1 MSTQSILIV
10 EDDIKIAQLLQIL
23 LENNGYS
30 TACLN
35 RGNHVIQ
42 YVKQTSPDLI
52 LLDVMLPE
60 KDGLTLCRE
69 IRQFSRIPII
79 ILSSLYEEVD
89 RLVGLELGADDYIGK
104 PFSSREVVARIK
116 AVLRRALSDPIIP
129 NKVVL
134 DDIVLDT
141 VTHQVHVTEQELKL
155 TPTEFSLLYHF
166 MTYPNQVFSRQTLIE
181 QIQGYDFSGYERTID
196 SHVKNLRKKLLDMLP
211 GKEIIN
217 TIYGIGYKLNYP
229 FLQSSP

>member
-10 EDDIKIAQLLQIL
+10 EDDIKIAHLLQVF

-30 TACLN
+30 TAHLN
-35 RGNHVIQ
+35 RGELVIQ
-42 YVKQTSPDLI
+42 YIKQTSPDLI

-79 ILSSLYEEVD
+79 MLSGLVEEVD

-116 AVLRRALSDPIIP
+116 AVLRRVSSDPITP
-129 NKVVL
+129 NKMVL
-134 DDIVLDT
+134 DKIVLDI
-141 VTHQVHVTEQELKL
+141 VTYQVHVVKQELKL
-155 TPTEFSLLYHF
+155 TPTEFSLLHHF

-181 QIQGYDFSGYERTID
+181 QVQGYDFYGCERTVD
-196 SHVKNLRKKLLDMLP
+196 SHVKNLRKKLVSMLP
-211 GKEIIN
+211 DKEIIS

-229 FLQSSP
+229 FLQSSS